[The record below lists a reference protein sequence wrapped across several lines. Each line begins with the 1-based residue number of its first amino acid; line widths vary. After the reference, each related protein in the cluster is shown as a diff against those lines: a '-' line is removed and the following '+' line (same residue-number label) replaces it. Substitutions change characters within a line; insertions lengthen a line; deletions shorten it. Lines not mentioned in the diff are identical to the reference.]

1 MNEAKAKPGLQ
12 RQIGLWSATSL
23 IVANMIGTGIF
34 TTSGFIM
41 QDLGSP
47 GLLLAAWLVGGL
59 FALTG
64 AFCYAELGVRLP
76 RAGGEY
82 VFLRESLGPL
92 WGFLSGWVSL
102 VVGFSAP
109 IAASAMAFAAYA
121 IPLWPGDWFTARE
134 LTVGGMTFITISP
147 QTMVALAVITGLT
160 FIHARSLLPG
170 IKLQNLLTGVKVMV
184 ILAFLVAGFA
194 AWAGQAGFAFPPAV
208 TGASFFSRE
217 FAVALVYVSFAYS
230 GWNAA
235 AYLGG
240 EIRDPERNLPRSL
253 LAGTLLVMALYL
265 LLNLLF
271 LLVLTPRQMS
281 GVVAVGALAAEALLG
296 SAGGRVFGAA
306 VAFFLLSNAGA
317 MILAGP
323 RVYYAMACDG
333 VFFRSMAR
341 VDPRGHTP
349 RAAVILQAGIAA
361 ILVLT
366 VSFSWLLIYIGL
378 TLSLFAML
386 TVLGLMVLRRRDPA
400 PALYRTPGYPF
411 TALFFAAGNLWIIFH
426 SLVARPMVGA
436 AALLTLVLG
445 GLFYAGF
452 NRADRR

>member
-1 MNEAKAKPGLQ
+1 MSKAKSGPGLQ

-64 AFCYAELGVRLP
+64 ALCYAELGVRLP
-76 RAGGEY
+76 KAGGEY
-82 VFLRESLGPL
+82 AFLRESFGPL

-102 VVGFSAP
+102 IVGFSAP

-121 IPLWPGDWFTARE
+121 LPLWPGTWFTAKSID
-134 LTVGGMTFITISP
+134 VGRVALFTLSP
-147 QTMVALAVITGLT
+147 QTMVALAVIAGLSL
-160 FIHARSLLPG
+160 IHARSLLKG
-170 IKLQNLLTGVKVMV
+170 IRLQNLLTGAKVVV
-184 ILAFLVAGFA
+184 ILAFLVTGFA
-194 AWAGQAGFAFPPAV
+194 AWSGRPPLAFQPAA

-240 EIRDPERNLPRSL
+240 EIRNPGRNLPRSL
-253 LAGTLLVMALYL
+253 LAGTLFVMALYL

-281 GVVAVGALAAEALLG
+281 GVLPVGALVAEGLLG
-296 SAGGRVFGAA
+296 NAGGKVFSAA

-333 VFFRSMAR
+333 VFFSALAR
-341 VDPRGHTP
+341 VDARGHTP
-349 RAAVILQAGIAA
+349 KAAVLLQAGIAA
-361 ILVLT
+361 LLVLT
-366 VSFSWLLIYIGL
+366 ASFSWLLIYIGL

-386 TVLGLMVLRRRDPA
+386 TVLGLMVLRRRGPDSGA
-400 PALYRTPGYPF
+400 YRTPGYPL
-411 TALFFAAGNLWIIFH
+411 TALFFAAGNLWIIAH
-426 SLVARPMVGA
+426 SLAARPLVGV
-436 AALLTLVLG
+436 AALLTLAVG
-445 GLFYAGF
+445 GLVYAGF
-452 NRADRR
+452 KKSDRR